1 MEIRYEQPVYIRYQL
16 YLALLGLRGVHIF
29 PHTYIPEYLRRVV
42 FMQGIFVALP
52 YVEVLL
58 AYAEQHGDI
67 FLSDYVSLAEHRV
80 LCNSFYYL
88 GYVVAQ
94 HAAHG
99 VLCSD
104 KLHVFLPLTSCFRYS
119 HL

>member
-1 MEIRYEQPVYIRYQL
+1 MYLCTFYQKILYFCILGIYKPDFMRIINHVLDVYKRQ
-16 YLALLGLRGVHIF
+16 
-29 PHTYIPEYLRRVV
+29 
-42 FMQGIFVALP
+42 
-52 YVEVLL
+52 
-58 AYAEQHGDI
+58 AEQHGDI

-104 KLHVFLPLTSCFRYS
+104 KLHVFLPLTSCFRYF